1 MLKQD
6 IILSVKELLERHW
19 DVYTI
24 ASRLKLDP
32 ILVQSIID
40 MFT

>member
-1 MLKQD
+1 MLKSQ
-6 IILSVKELLERHW
+6 IIAAVRELLERQL

-40 MFT
+40 MLT